1 MLDEHEQIVHDDPR
15 TYHLYIVQNS
25 LRILKN
31 SEKEAQCHL
40 LPKLSSGVRKLKIN
54 KTPTNNTTLEA
65 ILKPNFSA
73 DLAVTPPTR
82 GVCFRGTPGE
92 SILGLSL

>member
-1 MLDEHEQIVHDDPR
+1 MICDLLLKFVMSDEHEQIVHDDPR

-40 LPKLSSGVRKLKIN
+40 LSKLSSGVRKLKIN
-54 KTPTNNTTLEA
+54 KQD
-65 ILKPNFSA
+65 A
-73 DLAVTPPTR
+73 DK
-82 GVCFRGTPGE
+82 
-92 SILGLSL
+92 